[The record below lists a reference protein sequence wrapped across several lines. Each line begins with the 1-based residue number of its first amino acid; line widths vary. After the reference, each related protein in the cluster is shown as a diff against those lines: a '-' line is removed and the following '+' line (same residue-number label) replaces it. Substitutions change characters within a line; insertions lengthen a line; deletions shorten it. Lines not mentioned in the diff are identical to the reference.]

1 MRCHLH
7 HVITQTKHRLV
18 HSTVIKDE
26 EPFYVLFSQIMSY
39 ILHIMIYIG
48 MILLDNMFQCIL
60 FIVVIDFI

>member
-7 HVITQTKHRLV
+7 HVIAQTKHRLV